1 MLLSGDQRAG
11 ASRLADFHDFL
22 KVWSDLYRFE
32 RKVVAAEMN
41 VSATHYWRIE
51 SGSTPLTAE
60 RLRALARLSQ
70 TSLNTLLLA
79 FMLMDENLKQIDSED
94 PGDRLILWL
103 HDQLA
108 REARQ
113 NETDS
118 IARHFLGRPQSLQA
132 ILDTLRRISI
142 DKSAEGSAT
151 PRLRSALSG

>member
-1 MLLSGDQRAG
+1 M
-11 ASRLADFHDFL
+11 ADFHDFL
-22 KVWSDLYRFE
+22 EVWSDLYRFE

-41 VSATHYWRIE
+41 VSATHFWRIE

-60 RLRALARLSQ
+60 RLKALARLSK

-79 FMLMDENLKQIDSED
+79 FMLMDENLQHIDSED

-103 HDQLA
+103 HEQLA

-118 IARHFLGRPQSLQA
+118 IARHFLGRPQSLKA
-132 ILDTLRRISI
+132 VLDTLHRIN
-142 DKSAEGSAT
+142 DEKPCGESAP
-151 PRLRSALSG
+151 PRLRAALSG